1 MKEILSA
8 LVIFTTHLLEGI
20 TGFGST
26 VLALPFLNVT
36 LGLRLTVQ
44 LLCALS
50 WSMALY
56 IIIRSWKDILWKEFL
71 FILLWAGL
79 GVPVGIWI
87 FDYLPAEILCIMLGI
102 FMVFVGVRGV
112 KATCK
117 TSGAA
122 TADAK
127 RTILMK
133 ILLFTGGVIQGA
145 FGSGGPFVV
154 IYAARALPE
163 KRVFRVTLSLL
174 WLTTNSSRLIYWLI
188 RGELAN
194 ATLGNAL
201 LWAFPVMLAGVIV
214 GDYLH
219 NKVSERNFK
228 IGVYAVLVISGIFMA
243 VNNLLKLCN

>member
-1 MKEILSA
+1 MREILSA
-8 LVIFTTHLLEGI
+8 VVIFTTHLLEGI

-44 LLCALS
+44 LLCVLS

-79 GVPVGIWI
+79 GLPVGIWI

-102 FMVFVGVRGV
+102 FMIFVGVRGV
-112 KATCK
+112 IATSK
-117 TSGAA
+117 TRAA
-122 TADAK
+122 AVTGAK

-133 ILLFTGGVIQGA
+133 ILLFAGGVIQGA

-174 WLTTNSSRLIYWLI
+174 WLSTNGGRLIYWLI

-194 ATLGNAL
+194 AALGNAL
-201 LWAFPVMLAGVIV
+201 LWAFPVMLAGVML

-228 IGVYAVLVISGIFMA
+228 IGVYAVLVISGLFMA

>member
-1 MKEILSA
+1 
-8 LVIFTTHLLEGI
+8 
-20 TGFGST
+20 
-26 VLALPFLNVT
+26 
-36 LGLRLTVQ
+36 
-44 LLCALS
+44 
-50 WSMALY
+50 
-56 IIIRSWKDILWKEFL
+56 
-71 FILLWAGL
+71 
-79 GVPVGIWI
+79 
-87 FDYLPAEILCIMLGI
+87 MLGI

-194 ATLGNAL
+194 AALGNAL

>member
-8 LVIFTTHLLEGI
+8 LVIFTTHMLEGI

-26 VLALPFLNVT
+26 VLALPFLNVA

-44 LLCALS
+44 LLCVLS

-79 GVPVGIWI
+79 GLPVGIWL

-112 KATCK
+112 IATCK
-117 TSGAA
+117 TQ
-122 TADAK
+122 TAIAGAK

-133 ILLFTGGVIQGA
+133 ILLFAGGVIQGA

-174 WLTTNSSRLIYWLI
+174 WLSTNSGRLIYWLI

-194 ATLGNAL
+194 AALGNAL
-201 LWAFPVMLAGVIV
+201 LWAFPVMLAGVML

-228 IGVYAVLVISGIFMA
+228 IGVYAVLVISGLFMA